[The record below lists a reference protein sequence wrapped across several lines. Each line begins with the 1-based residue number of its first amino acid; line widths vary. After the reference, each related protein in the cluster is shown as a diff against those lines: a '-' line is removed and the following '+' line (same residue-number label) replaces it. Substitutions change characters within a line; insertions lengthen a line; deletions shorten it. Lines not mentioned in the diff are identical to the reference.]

1 MLSTLPAAATIAE
14 RAHSQPTC
22 CDDKTAVIEIRQA
35 DLQKFPLFHAVA
47 AVIYVDAG
55 MFEDAR
61 SEAARFNEMRPDFI
75 ANIVAELK
83 VRNFQPQDRARMI
96 ADLRTAG
103 LLVRDEVQATMS
115 LPIDGSKALQPR

>member
-1 MLSTLPAAATIAE
+1 
-14 RAHSQPTC
+14 
-22 CDDKTAVIEIRQA
+22 
-35 DLQKFPLFHAVA
+35 
-47 AVIYVDAG
+47 
-55 MFEDAR
+55 
-61 SEAARFNEMRPDFI
+61 MRPDFI